1 MHVLITADTVGG
13 VWTYTRELVTGL
25 LQRGARVTLVSFGD
39 MPSPEQTVWMN
50 SLPDLDYRATAF
62 PLEWMQGAERGVEES
77 KLYLEAVVREVK
89 PDVLHLNQYA
99 YSDVAPEY
107 PRVVVAHSDVISWSL
122 AVNGEEPAQSCWL
135 RWYRETVNNG
145 LGRAD
150 VVVAPSQWMLDAICA
165 IYLRPA
171 HGIVIHNGRRAE
183 EFTANPVKEPF
194 VLTVGR
200 LWDKGKQVSL
210 LAAADHAIPIC
221 IVGSEDHPE
230 SQYRGAVGFAAGRS
244 CLELLGR
251 QSQEQLRVL
260 YGQASTYAATSCYE
274 PFGLGPVEAAL
285 SHCAL
290 VANDIPVFH
299 ELWGDAA
306 YYFRKNDPESLAA
319 AIRDLNE
326 NPKLRLD
333 YADRAYERALQQFRA
348 ERMCTE
354 YERLYRTLVAKERAR
369 DTAA

>member
-25 LQRGARVTLVSFGD
+25 SQRGARVTLVSFGGL
-39 MPSPEQTVWMN
+39 PSPEQTIWMN
-50 SLPDLDYRATAF
+50 NLADVDYRPTAF
-62 PLEWMQGAERGVEES
+62 PLEWMQGAEHEVKES
-77 KLYLEAVVREVK
+77 KLYLEAVVREVN

-99 YSDVAPEY
+99 YSDVALEY

-122 AVNGEEPAQSCWL
+122 SVTGAEPAESCWL
-135 RWYRETVNNG
+135 RWYRETVSNG
-145 LGRAD
+145 LARAD
-150 VVVAPSQWMLDAICA
+150 VVVAPSQWMLDAVCA
-165 IYLRPA
+165 NYVRP
-171 HGIVIHNGRRAE
+171 HCGKVIHNGRTPE
-183 EFTANPVKEPF
+183 EFTANRAKEPF

-200 LWDKGKQVSL
+200 LWDEGKQVSL

-230 SQYRGAVGFAAGRS
+230 ARYRGALGFTAGRS
-244 CLELLGR
+244 CLKLLGR

-274 PFGLGPVEAAL
+274 PFGLAPVEAAL
-285 SHCAL
+285 SRCAL

-299 ELWGDAA
+299 ELWEDAA

-326 NPKLRLD
+326 HPELRTD
-333 YADRAYERALQQFRA
+333 YANRAYQRAYECFSA
-348 ERMCTE
+348 ERMSAE
-354 YERLYRTLVAKERAR
+354 YESLYHTLIAKERTR